1 MILFGHIGITL
12 GVAAVA
18 AQAAKRCKSSENE
31 KESWFAPLARYADI
45 RLLLIGSELPDIID
59 KPVGH
64 IFFADTFHNG
74 RIFGHTLLFF
84 LVLAVIGLYLYK
96 RHKQVWM
103 LTIAAGVF
111 MHQLLDFMWQTP
123 GTFLWPA
130 YGFRF
135 YRYELEGWI
144 GNIFRSLLDSP
155 ITFIFEITGF
165 IIFIWFTVWLISKN
179 RLGDFIRHG
188 KIEQK

>member
-12 GVAAVA
+12 GAAAVA
-18 AQAAKRCKSSENE
+18 AQAVSRCKSSENK
-31 KESWFAPLARYADI
+31 KESWFAPLARCVDI

-59 KPVGH
+59 KPIGH

-74 RIFGHTLLFF
+74 RIFAHTLLFF

-111 MHQLLDFMWQTP
+111 MHLLLDFMWQTP
-123 GTFLWPA
+123 GTFFWPA

-144 GNIFRSLLDSP
+144 GNIFRSLLESP

-188 KIEQK
+188 KID